1 MKITIITASYNSE
14 KTIRNTIESVLC
26 QSYVNYEYIIIDGAS
41 KDHTVS
47 IIKEYEP
54 KFQGKLKWISEHDN
68 GIYNAI
74 NKGINIST
82 GDVIGILNSDDFF
95 SSTRVLEKIHTSF
108 KADSIDAVY
117 GDVHYVNHSNLSKPI
132 RYYSSANFKPSMM
145 RMGFMPAHPSFYV
158 KSYCYKKFGTYAE
171 NYKIAADFELLL
183 RFIFVH
189 KINILYLPF
198 DFVTMRIGGVST
210 SGINSHIT
218 IVKEHLK
225 GLRDNN
231 VYSNF
236 ILLSLRYFSKIV
248 NLIIF
253 RISKKNNL
261 VDN

>member
-1 MKITIITASYNSE
+1 MKISIITISYNSE
-14 KTIRNTIESVLC
+14 KTIRSTIESVLC

-41 KDHTVS
+41 NDDTVS

-54 KFQGKLKWISEHDN
+54 KFKGKLKWLSEHDN
-68 GIYNAI
+68 GIYSAI

-95 SSTRVLEKIHTSF
+95 SSTRVLEIIHTSF
-108 KADSIDAVY
+108 KLESIDAIY

-158 KSYCYKKFGTYAE
+158 RSHCYKKLGFYNE

-183 RFIFVH
+183 RFIFIH
-189 KINILYLPF
+189 KINVHYLPF

-218 IVKEHLK
+218 IFKEHTK
-225 GLRDNN
+225 ALRDNN

-236 ILLSLRYFSKIV
+236 ILLFLRYFSKIV
-248 NLIIF
+248 NLIF
-253 RISKKNNL
+253 YRISKKK
-261 VDN
+261 